1 VKVVV
6 SGASGFIGS
15 ALVPALEAQG
25 HEVVRLVRREPQT
38 RAEIA
43 WDPAAGSLDAG
54 ALQGIDAI
62 VNLSGENVGKRW
74 TDSRKR
80 EIHDSHVHSMQ
91 LLATTAAAL
100 APKPSAFVCAGGIDV
115 YGDRGD
121 EILTEESPLGEGF
134 LAEVGRAKE
143 AASQPARDAGIRVV
157 NFRQG
162 IVLAKHGGALQRMLP
177 FFRLGAGG
185 RVASGKQWWS
195 WVALD
200 DVTAAYTF
208 ALGSDLAGP
217 VNLCAPN
224 PVTNDQFTKALGRA
238 LRRPTIFPAPEFA
251 VRALYGQM
259 GVEVLI
265 TRPRVLPAHLL
276 DAGFEFSL
284 PTIDAALA
292 RALAQTETRF
302 SPARPAEVGLVW

>member
-1 VKVVV
+1 VKVAV

-15 ALVPALEAQG
+15 ALVPALQDRG
-25 HEVVRLVRREPQT
+25 HDVIRLVRRES
-38 RAEIA
+38 RGADEVS
-43 WDPAAGSLDAG
+43 WDPAAGLLDPS
-54 ALQGIDAI
+54 ALHGVDAI

-80 EIHDSHVHSMQ
+80 VIRDSHVDSMR

-100 APKPSAFVCAGGIDV
+100 EPKPSAFVCAGGIDV

-121 EILTEESPLGEGF
+121 EILTEASALGEGF

-143 AASQPARDAGIRVV
+143 AAAEPARAAGIRVV

-162 IVLAKHGGALQRMLP
+162 IVLAAHGGALQRMLP
-177 FFRLGAGG
+177 FFRLGLGG

-200 DVTAAYTF
+200 DVTAAYAF
-208 ALGSDLAGP
+208 ALGTNLEGV

-224 PVTNDQFTKALGRA
+224 PVTNQQFTTALGNA

-265 TRPRVLPAHLL
+265 RRPRVLPARLL
-276 DAGFEFSL
+276 DADFTFSL
-284 PTIDAALA
+284 PTIDVALE
-292 RALAQTETRF
+292 RALE
-302 SPARPAEVGLVW
+302 S

>member
-1 VKVVV
+1 VKVAV

-15 ALVPALEAQG
+15 SLVPALEADG
-25 HEVVRLVRREPQT
+25 HTVIRLVRRESHSAGEV
-38 RAEIA
+38 R
-43 WDPAAGSLDAG
+43 WDPAAGFVDAS
-54 ALQGIDAI
+54 ALHGIDAI

-80 EIHDSHVHSMQ
+80 VIRESHVDSMH
-91 LLATTAAAL
+91 LLARTAAAL
-100 APKPSAFVCAGGIDV
+100 EPRPSAFVSAGGIDV

-121 EILTEESPLGEGF
+121 EILTEESALGEGF

-143 AASQPARDAGIRVV
+143 AAAEPARAAGIRVV

-162 IVLAKHGGALQRMLP
+162 IVLAAHGGALQRMLP
-177 FFRLGAGG
+177 FFKLGLGG

-200 DVTAAYTF
+200 DVTAAYVF
-208 ALGSDLAGP
+208 ALRSGLEGA

-224 PVTNDQFTKALGRA
+224 PVTNAQFTTALGKALH
-238 LRRPTIFPAPEFA
+238 RPTVFPAPEFA

-259 GVEVLI
+259 GVEMLI
-265 TRPRVLPAHLL
+265 TRPRVLPTRLP
-276 DAGFEFSL
+276 DGGFEFSL
-284 PTIDAALA
+284 PTIDVALE
-292 RALAQTETRF
+292 RILSER
-302 SPARPAEVGLVW
+302 